1 MKKELEALRKEIE
14 LLRLEIQVLKL
25 SQPVYVPLIGDIV
38 DRENACGPGKKGIAL
53 FPDLEIRRDKRGLP
67 VVAMDN
73 IGLELQVLTKLEAG
87 TRKKTETLGIIREF
101 PIAVVIKPG
110 AAKIAFM
117 LDEIDRK
124 SVRFSLEN
132 LAPHDAVAGRNA
144 HRPQNGFQAVLL
156 PTDGPITRQ
165 DKPDIMP
172 EFLQDLGQRAAN
184 VSETAGLDKRH
195 RL

>member
-1 MKKELEALRKEIE
+1 M
-14 LLRLEIQVLKL
+14 
-25 SQPVYVPLIGDIV
+25 
-38 DRENACGPGKKGIAL
+38 
-53 FPDLEIRRDKRGLP
+53 IRSLYH
-67 VVAMDN
+67 
-73 IGLELQVLTKLEAG
+73 LELQVLTKLEAG
-87 TRKKTETLGIIREF
+87 ARKKAETLGIVREF
-101 PIAVVIKPG
+101 PIAVIIKSG
-110 AAKIAFM
+110 ASKIAFM

-156 PTDGPITRQ
+156 LTDRPITRQ

-172 EFLQDLGQRAAN
+172 EFFQDLGQRPAHIA
-184 VSETAGLDKRH
+184 EAAGLDEGH